1 MAARPYPASPDLE
14 AARRGDAQAFDRL
27 VRPLL
32 GGLLALSR
40 RISPA
45 RVGGEELLQE
55 ALIRAHRGVTTFR
68 FECSFRA
75 WIVRILY
82 RLATEPRRLDPARPL
97 PGQTDLAEDL
107 VDLPDRLDEDPLH
120 RVTTRELVDRVEE
133 AMERLPHGQ
142 RAALHLRAVE
152 GFSYD
157 EIATVLGSNAGAVRQ
172 SVLKARRKLR
182 DRLEDQ
188 LGDER

>member
-14 AARRGDAQAFDRL
+14 AARLGDASAFDRL
-27 VRPLL
+27 VRPQL
-32 GGLLALSR
+32 GGLLALAR
-40 RISPA
+40 RLAPP
-45 RVGGEELLQE
+45 RVGGDVLLQE
-55 ALIRAHRGVTTFR
+55 ALIRAHRGIATFR

-75 WIVRILY
+75 WLVRIVY

-97 PGQTDLAEDL
+97 PGQEDIDAIAE
-107 VDLPDRLDEDPLH
+107 LPDHFDVDPLQ

-133 AMERLPHGQ
+133 AMERLPQVQ

-157 EIATVLGSNAGAVRQ
+157 EIASVLESTPGAMRQ
-172 SVLKARRKLR
+172 AVLKARRKLR
-182 DRLEDQ
+182 LRLEDQ